1 MALGSV
7 RTLLGTC
14 ECCGAELPPSRR
26 PKRPRRF
33 CNSTCRSKAY
43 WDREE
48 ADMKVA
54 LVQLGAI
61 RTTFDKVETALR
73 VRTTRKSIQKRHQ
86 E

>member
-1 MALGSV
+1 MAERSV

-14 ECCGAELPPSRR
+14 ESCGAELPPSKR

-48 ADMKVA
+48 ADMAVA
-54 LVQLGAI
+54 LTQLGAI
-61 RTTFDKVETALR
+61 RSTFDKVESALR
-73 VRTTRKSIQKRHQ
+73 VRTTRKTIEKRHK

>member
-1 MALGSV
+1 MPERSV
-7 RTLLGTC
+7 RTLPGTC
-14 ECCGAELPPSRR
+14 ESCGATLPPSKR

-48 ADMKVA
+48 SDMKVA
-54 LVQLGAI
+54 LADLGKI
-61 RTTFDKVETALR
+61 RGTFDKLETALR
-73 VRTTRKSIQKRHQ
+73 VRTSRKPIQKRHQ

>member
-7 RTLLGTC
+7 RTLVATC
-14 ECCGAELPPSRR
+14 ESCGATLPPSKR

-48 ADMKVA
+48 QDMKVA

-61 RTTFDKVETALR
+61 RSTFDKVESALR
-73 VRTTRKSIQKRHQ
+73 VRTQRKSIQKRH
-86 E
+86 EE